1 MAFLGSE
8 RSHKIENHEL
18 ATSAQRH
25 SDRRI
30 LRGRAGRDS
39 IGPPRQEAGDVNAL
53 TVGPWNSKPIAP
65 GARPAS
71 RLRGG
76 SKTFLGLSEGL
87 AGNKFALSSVFW
99 LHHLNGVTQSC
110 LLLYNPLPKA
120 VVVSHR
126 RSSVEF

>member
-25 SDRRI
+25 ADRRI

-53 TVGPWNSKPIAP
+53 TGRALELQAYRSGSPAP
-65 GARPAS
+65 ESAEGRVANFS
-71 RLRGG
+71 RLER
-76 SKTFLGLSEGL
+76 KTRWE
-87 AGNKFALSSVFW
+87 
-99 LHHLNGVTQSC
+99 
-110 LLLYNPLPKA
+110 
-120 VVVSHR
+120 
-126 RSSVEF
+126 